1 MFFLKKNLIKKLN
14 RKEISIIYAF
24 YKKFSV
30 HLCLKKKYHYNLK
43 KKTNSN
49 TEIEAYIFLCFL
61 IRKLTKLNL
70 LQKLNI
76 VLKINDLTIINLNKI
91 HNKKVLN
98 VFAHNL
104 LYEINIIKKIIK

>member
-1 MFFLKKNLIKKLN
+1 M
-14 RKEISIIYAF
+14 S
-24 YKKFSV
+24 
-30 HLCLKKKYHYNLK
+30 KKKYHYNL